1 MFVTVIS
8 RTLAGVYRS
17 DCLASARP
25 KSTIEQRAV
34 RFQSGLNDTELK
46 SYKRL
51 SRKMCY
57 GTSGIISGM
66 YSAYKRRRYNEIL
79 TLIGWASNLNGPWL

>member
-34 RFQSGLNDTELK
+34 RFQSGLFQTPIGFWNKLLIRHLIMIVYDDCDSIAFFLK
-46 SYKRL
+46 Y
-51 SRKMCY
+51 
-57 GTSGIISGM
+57 IIS
-66 YSAYKRRRYNEIL
+66 YQ
-79 TLIGWASNLNGPWL
+79 NLKAPEYMGCKIAVQ